1 MQDGREEISD
11 GHSTVYPPSAA
22 LGHWTFVVA
31 QRLFRRE
38 EPPAVFTGELADLT
52 MLCDLVP
59 QTVMLSRETLLAP
72 KSAGKG
78 GAGFGLVRFHVHLQ
92 RVLTSESPLTADDGT
107 WEPPPRLLGVGL
119 GP

>member
-11 GHSTVYPPSAA
+11 GHLTVYPPSAA

-31 QRLFRRE
+31 QCLFRRE